1 MHFLLGMGN
10 GTILISMMSMGMNIT
25 SCRWVW
31 GCPNSVGN
39 YPLIPLPW
47 HVLSLSLS
55 LNSTAITART
65 SKDACM
71 QPPFLFPSLS
81 GVGGKTNPTA
91 RSSGLAAAVHALAD
105 DRWK

>member
-1 MHFLLGMGN
+1 
-10 GTILISMMSMGMNIT
+10 MGM
-25 SCRWVW
+25 